1 MGGAL
6 VGFHHSSSLFHSGIS
21 VHVPTQCVLSHVLRG
36 SSVVLN
42 YSSVGCTFSPSYFSS
57 LCGNVY
63 MSRNVRTRSQLLSVY
78 YPQSPCHARELNV
91 LSYMGINFQSYP
103 EAKL

>member
-1 MGGAL
+1 MA
-6 VGFHHSSSLFHSGIS
+6 SGHEQPYFAAAMNK
-21 VHVPTQCVLSHVLRG
+21 VNG
-36 SSVVLN
+36 S
-42 YSSVGCTFSPSYFSS
+42 
-57 LCGNVY
+57 

-91 LSYMGINFQSYP
+91 LSYMGINFQSNP